1 MASDWKS
8 LIDSSL
14 GASELAV
21 EAMMVTSACVGW
33 EAAGASAS
41 ASGLVIEGTKVTG
54 DCVGWVV
61 AVVGARVLSLSLMSF
76 ASAIDFEL

>member
-1 MASDWKS
+1 MT
-8 LIDSSL
+8 SS
-14 GASELAV
+14 
-21 EAMMVTSACVGW
+21 CVRW